1 MMMMQFLLFSIKEPD
16 FVDASVDTS
25 DLYSQ
30 NMRTVAIYKII
41 AIKILLNNHIN
52 VTSIGEYKF

>member
-25 DLYSQ
+25 DLHSQ
-30 NMRTVAIYKII
+30 NTVAIYNY
-41 AIKILLNNHIN
+41 NNY
-52 VTSIGEYKF
+52 GYKNITT